1 VTVGDAVQC
10 GADAG
15 FIFCDALP
23 AESDATRT
31 TWSGVRFVDLAGRHA
46 IEELPNPPP
55 PQRQRNKE
63 PVRPEEEFEG
73 GD

>member
-1 VTVGDAVQC
+1 MRCSAVLC

-15 FIFCDALP
+15 FIFYDALP
-23 AESDATRT
+23 TESGATRT
-31 TWSGVRFVDLAGRHA
+31 NQLGVRFVDLAGRHA